1 MTTEL
6 QSGFAP
12 VNGTRLYYE
21 MEGEG
26 RAVVFIHAGIADRRM
41 WDDQWTALVDRYCL
55 VRYDLRGF
63 GRSETSDLPF
73 SNTDDVSSLLA
84 YLGVDHPVMV
94 GCSMGGALAVDYT
107 LEYRED
113 VAALVTVG
121 AALSGFRFEDPI
133 ANAQWAAIEE
143 VGNRGDLDGATELT
157 LRMWLDGVGRPPGS
171 VQGPIRAR
179 ARDMAIDL
187 ARRGE
192 PADGKPI
199 EPRAV
204 GRLAEITVP
213 TLVLVGDHDLPT
225 IQAVADTL
233 ASDIPG
239 ARKTIIEGTAHLP
252 NMERAD
258 YFNQLLGAFLAELS

>member
-41 WDDQWTALVDRYCL
+41 WDDQWAALVDRYCL
-55 VRYDLRGF
+55 VRYDLRGC
-63 GRSETSDLPF
+63 GRSESSGMPF
-73 SNTDDVSSLLA
+73 SNTDDLSSLLA
-84 YLGVDHPVMV
+84 YLGIDRPAVV
-94 GCSMGGALAVDYT
+94 GCSMGGALAIDYA
-107 LEYRED
+107 LEYQED

-121 AALSGFRFEDPI
+121 AGLSGFDRQDPV
-133 ANAQWAAIEE
+133 ANAQWAAIAEA
-143 VGNRGDLDGATELT
+143 GQRGDHDEATELT
-157 LRMWLDGVGRPPGS
+157 LRMWLDGIGRPPGA
-171 VQGPIRAR
+171 VQGVVRDRAR
-179 ARDMAIDL
+179 EMAGDL
-187 ARRGE
+187 DRRKDLPE
-192 PADGKPI
+192 GKSI
-199 EPRAV
+199 EPPAV
-204 GRLAEITVP
+204 GRLGEIAVP

-225 IQAVADTL
+225 IRAVADTL

-239 ARKTIIEGTAHLP
+239 ARMTIIEGTAHLP
-252 NMERAD
+252 NMERPD